1 MPSALQQEQSPPL
14 PDQPEEKP
22 SQNGDSGLDEDGAVT
37 FNPGARFYMAFSSLV
52 VLAMMVSLDGT
63 SVSVA
68 LPVSKFHPV
77 AS

>member
-1 MPSALQQEQSPPL
+1 MASALQLQQSPPL
-14 PDQPEEKP
+14 PDQSEENP
-22 SQNGDSGLDEDGAVT
+22 SQNGNSGLDDDSAVT

-52 VLAMMVSLDGT
+52 VLATMVSLDGT

-68 LPVSKFHPV
+68 LPVSIFLPV

>member
-1 MPSALQQEQSPPL
+1 MSSALQQQPPL
-14 PDQPEEKP
+14 PDQSEEKP
-22 SQNGDSGLDEDGAVT
+22 GQNGGSDLDDDTAIT
-37 FNPGARFYMAFSSLV
+37 FNPGARFYLAFSSLV

-68 LPVSKFHPV
+68 LPVSRFRPV